1 MDGLIA
7 VVERAVSSSSPLVV
21 PLVFVGGAATGLNPC
36 VYPTIPVLIGYITGQ
51 KSQSRL
57 RGLALALT
65 FVLGLAL
72 TYAVLGATA
81 SLVGNVL
88 GLSRAGWLYVVGAVC
103 ILAGANM
110 AGLLPVNFGAWMPAQ
125 SKWSELS
132 GFFGAFVLGVLFGL
146 VASPCAVPILTLI
159 LALIASKGQVAYGTF
174 LMFVYALGHG
184 LPLVVL
190 GVAASAVTNLGR
202 LTKYSAIIQK
212 VGGLLLIGVGIY
224 LIWRA

>member
-1 MDGLIA
+1 
-7 VVERAVSSSSPLVV
+7 
-21 PLVFVGGAATGLNPC
+21 
-36 VYPTIPVLIGYITGQ
+36 
-51 KSQSRL
+51 
-57 RGLALALT
+57 
-65 FVLGLAL
+65 
-72 TYAVLGATA
+72 
-81 SLVGNVL
+81 
-88 GLSRAGWLYVVGAVC
+88 
-103 ILAGANM
+103 
-110 AGLLPVNFGAWMPAQ
+110 MPAQ